1 MDIARIIYRVQAM
14 ENGSVPIAN
23 GKLLHGAV
31 FNMLKEQSPELANNV
46 HDNVFFKSFT
56 LSPLCFLN
64 AGQEDEAISR
74 YRVKAGQLAEIC
86 VTAFSHELIKAFV
99 NIPNGHILEI
109 GTVPFILKNVFTEP
123 SQHEEAVM
131 LTKDEF
137 MDSMPP
143 RTPEFVTL
151 QYVSPATF
159 RLDASDYPFPEPR
172 RVWGT
177 LALKWNQLDMPEPV
191 NVAQCKEVAEQV
203 VPWKWEGKTE
213 RLKFNKNIAV
223 TGFVGK
229 FTYSLHN
236 LNEEQRR
243 IFYRLANFAE
253 FAGVG
258 RMTAQ
263 GMGQTRIAEK

>member
-1 MDIARIIYRVQAM
+1 MDIGRIIYRVQAK
-14 ENGSVPIAN
+14 ENGSIPVAN

-31 FNMLKEQSPELANNV
+31 FNMLNEQSPELANNV
-46 HDNVFFKSFT
+46 HKNIRFKNFT
-56 LSPLCFLN
+56 LSPLNFLN
-64 AGQEDEAISR
+64 LDQDEEELFSFK
-74 YRVKAGQLAEIC
+74 VKAGQLAEIC
-86 VTAFSHELIKAFV
+86 VTAFSDELINAFV
-99 NIPNGHILEI
+99 NIPEGYIFKI
-109 GTVPFILKNVFTEP
+109 GQTSFELKNVFTEP
-123 SQHEEAVM
+123 DQHGEAVM

-191 NVAQCKEVAEQV
+191 DVAQCKDVAEQV
-203 VPWKWEGKTE
+203 VPWKWNGKTE

-236 LNEEQRR
+236 LNEEQRK
-243 IFYRLANFAE
+243 IFYRLACFAE

-263 GMGQTRIAEK
+263 GMGQTRMAEK

>member
-1 MDIARIIYRVQAM
+1 MDIGRIIYRVQAK
-14 ENGSVPIAN
+14 ENGSIPVAN
-23 GKLLHGAV
+23 GKLLHGAI
-31 FNMLKEQSPELANNV
+31 FNMLKEQSPELANEVHKNV
-46 HDNVFFKSFT
+46 CFKIFT
-56 LSPLCFLN
+56 LSPLNFLRPE
-64 AGQEDEAISR
+64 QDEGEVFSFK
-74 YRVKAGQLAEIC
+74 VKAGQLAEIC
-86 VTAFSHELIKAFV
+86 VTAFSHELINAFV
-99 NIPNGHILEI
+99 NIPEGYILKI
-109 GTVPFILKNVFTEP
+109 GPISFELKNVFTEP
-123 SQHEEAVM
+123 GQHREAVM

-151 QYVSPATF
+151 QYISPTTF

-191 NVAQCKEVAEQV
+191 DVAECKAMAEQV
-203 VPWKWEGKTE
+203 VPWKWKGKTE
-213 RLKFNKNIAV
+213 RLRFNKNIAV

-229 FTYSLHN
+229 FTYSLYN
-236 LNEEQRR
+236 LDEEQRK
-243 IFYRLANFAE
+243 IFYRLAYFAE

-263 GMGQTRIAEK
+263 GMGQTRVVEK